1 MAGTLQRNFSARR
14 GEKKKITPNEIFGAG
29 EQRGIQIGLVKPAA
43 DNDRQQ
49 WRQLLKEWEISM
61 VSLRRRFF
69 LPGNGSFIQELRFLR
84 AAAFRGRVCERLQ
97 SALN

>member
-1 MAGTLQRNFSARR
+1 MSGMLRHNFSTRR
-14 GEKKKITPNEIFGAG
+14 GMGGKITQNEIFGAG

-69 LPGNGSFIQELRFLR
+69 PR
-84 AAAFRGRVCERLQ
+84 
-97 SALN
+97 

>member
-1 MAGTLQRNFSARR
+1 MAVILRYNFSERR
-14 GEKKKITPNEIFGAG
+14 GVGKKIARNEIFGAG

-69 LPGNGSFIQELRFLR
+69 PR
-84 AAAFRGRVCERLQ
+84 
-97 SALN
+97 

>member
-14 GEKKKITPNEIFGAG
+14 GAKKKITPNEIFGAG

-49 WRQLLKEWEISM
+49 WRQLLKY
-61 VSLRRRFF
+61 
-69 LPGNGSFIQELRFLR
+69 
-84 AAAFRGRVCERLQ
+84 GR
-97 SALN
+97 